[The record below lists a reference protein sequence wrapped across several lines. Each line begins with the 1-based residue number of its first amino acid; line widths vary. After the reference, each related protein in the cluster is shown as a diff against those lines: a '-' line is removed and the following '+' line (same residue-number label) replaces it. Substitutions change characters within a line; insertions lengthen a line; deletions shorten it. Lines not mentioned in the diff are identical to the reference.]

1 MARKGRGRLS
11 SIDLLPDQADPVVS
25 WAFQELKERSR
36 PQQDIH
42 AEFNQKLAEIGLG
55 PISKSAF
62 NRHSIGIARI
72 ARRHEETR
80 QITAALTERLE
91 PGQTDDLTIMA
102 AETIKMLVFELLQQE
117 GQIEA
122 KGAMELARALQSAV
136 NAQKVPMQRKRE
148 QLAMFE
154 RNVDD
159 TLDKVA
165 TETGMT
171 TETIA
176 EIRKGVLGLR
186 D

>member
-1 MARKGRGRLS
+1 
-11 SIDLLPDQADPVVS
+11 
-25 WAFQELKERSR
+25 
-36 PQQDIH
+36 
-42 AEFNQKLAEIGLG
+42 
-55 PISKSAF
+55 
-62 NRHSIGIARI
+62 
-72 ARRHEETR
+72 
-80 QITAALTERLE
+80 
-91 PGQTDDLTIMA
+91 
-102 AETIKMLVFELLQQE
+102 
-117 GQIEA
+117 
-122 KGAMELARALQSAV
+122 MELARALQSAV